1 MGQGISGD
9 QIFAHRGYWKD
20 ENLVPNSAQA
30 LAHAA
35 YFKFSIETDIRNDSS
50 GDWVAHDACEIAT
63 RIPAHSIFDYGTR
76 VAINMKSDG
85 LSSFALGNISHIESS
100 NSFFFD
106 GSLPQ
111 MLTLK
116 KLSIPHALRLSEYER
131 DLPWSPP
138 TIWLDAFESDWWLEI
153 ELESL
158 VSSSEI
164 IIVSPE
170 LHGRAPEFVWDAIF
184 DLDVEMRSR
193 ISICTDR
200 PLDLL
205 NWNSK

>member
-1 MGQGISGD
+1 MSRGVRRE

-20 ENLVPNSAQA
+20 QNLVPNSSHA

-35 YFKFSIETDIRNDSS
+35 DFSFGIETDIRNDSS
-50 GDWVAHDACEIAT
+50 GNWVAHDPDQIAM
-63 RIPAHSIFDYGTR
+63 RIPAHSIFDYNTR
-76 VAINMKSDG
+76 VAINIKSDG
-85 LSSFALGNISHIESS
+85 LSSFALENISRVHST

-106 GSLPQ
+106 GSIPQ
-111 MLTLK
+111 MLLLK

-131 DLPWSPP
+131 DLPWSPNA
-138 TIWLDAFESDWWLEI
+138 IWLDAFESDWWLEMG
-153 ELESL
+153 LESFL
-158 VSSSEI
+158 ASNEI
-164 IIVSPE
+164 IVVSPE

-184 DLDVEMRSR
+184 NLDAEVRSR

-200 PLDLL
+200 PIDLL